1 MKPIRPI
8 HDKTNQN
15 YQRVHDRTHEILDG
29 NIDLGS
35 ISGLVGGT
43 ESPGNINAKH
53 VQVVSG
59 LANTDFAVV
68 HNLNRIPTGFAVVN
82 KDQQA
87 DIWRGLT
94 VWNTNSI
101 FLRSNAATVTM
112 TLLIY

>member
-1 MKPIRPI
+1 MKPITPR
-8 HDKTNQN
+8 HGKDNNYERVMEQN
-15 YQRVHDRTHEILDG
+15 HKILNG
-29 NIDLGS
+29 GIDLGS
-35 ISGLVGGT
+35 ISGLIGGI

-59 LANTDFAVV
+59 AANTDFAVV
-68 HNLNRIPTGFAVVN
+68 HNLNRIPTGFFIVN

-87 DIWRGLT
+87 DVWRGLT

-112 TLLIY
+112 TVLVY

>member
-1 MKPIRPI
+1 MKPVRPI
-8 HDKTNQN
+8 YDKSNSN
-15 YQRVHDRTHEILDG
+15 HERVQDRVHEILNG
-29 NIDLGS
+29 NIDLGA
-35 ISGLVGGT
+35 ISGLIGGT

-59 LANTDFAVV
+59 LANVDFAVV

-87 DIWRGLT
+87 DIWRGNAA
-94 VWNTNSI
+94 WNTNSI
-101 FLRSNAATVTM
+101 FLRSNAPTVTM

>member
-8 HDKTNQN
+8 YAKGNNNHE
-15 YQRVHDRTHEILDG
+15 RVQDRVHEILDG

-35 ISGLVGGT
+35 INGFTGGT

-59 LANTDFAVV
+59 LANVDFAVV

-87 DIWRGLT
+87 DVWRGLT
-94 VWNTNSI
+94 PWNTNSI